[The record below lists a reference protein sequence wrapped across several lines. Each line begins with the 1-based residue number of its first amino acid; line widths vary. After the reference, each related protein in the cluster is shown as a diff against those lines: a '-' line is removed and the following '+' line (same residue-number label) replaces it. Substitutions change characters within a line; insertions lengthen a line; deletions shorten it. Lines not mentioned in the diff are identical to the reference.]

1 LKYFAVGEK
10 GTYPNVYIYE
20 WPSLKLYRVC
30 RKGTDKMF
38 AHVEFSAS
46 GDVLASLGGSPD
58 YTLTV
63 WDWIKEK
70 VILKSKAFS

>member
-1 LKYFAVGEK
+1 
-10 GTYPNVYIYE
+10 
-20 WPSLKLYRVC
+20 
-30 RKGTDKMF
+30 MF

-63 WDWIKEK
+63 WDWLKEK
-70 VILKSKAFS
+70 VILRSKAFS